1 LRDDAF
7 GREDCVTLAQ
17 LIEYLEREQ
26 TVNES
31 IREMPVTLLFFI
43 LFWYLV
49 VNHFKT
55 AEVHEHYKVMK
66 VAFAIPE
73 QDEERGGGGRGGGG
87 GPKSTGWAG
96 RRDELLRWTATE
108 FAPNVFWGDQHE
120 DLSLI
125 ENTKF
130 LPAGRIATYNQLIGG
145 LRMRK
150 VTDVRGECVD
160 KKIPSLIEW
169 YHPGGH
175 PSGDG
180 PCRFYGPSEI
190 TADSQG
196 DIEDVWF
203 YAQQPLVE
211 VVDHL
216 NKMQEDAWVNELTR
230 LVEIRTATYNAETG
244 MFGLTT
250 LSFFFQPHGVI
261 EQSFRA
267 DAWAVRAYPASGW
280 FVLVLA
286 DLGFLCVVLFFVVSE
301 LQQIIWALMQS
312 KTAATMLKLYG
323 SDVWNFMDWL
333 SIFATIFSV
342 VYFYDIMGSTDALCT
357 VIAELP
363 RLGALPRVKEELIAL
378 TGVSAAGYEEQMAR
392 IYADFEAIAYTWDS
406 LRMFAGFF
414 AFTIMMRFFKSFR
427 ANARLSVVTETLA
440 RAGVDGI
447 HFFLVFIIIFLCFV
461 LTAHILF
468 GHSHEAFDSLWD
480 AMHTCFLVLMGDF
493 DLWRMMEINYVFAM
507 LWFWLFEI
515 LVFLILFNMLLAV
528 VMDVYFQVKSGQ
540 QDAQP
545 IWEQAAQ
552 RYREMRSR
560 KVDKD
565 KVTMVDGVAHK
576 QVDTRPSAN
585 KILGVLHSDN
595 HDLTGDDFLT
605 AETLVS
611 LPLTMDMRDAVDLV
625 RKVAAANNEASGP
638 EEGLSVTDAVRAIGR
653 VDQGVNEIFQRQRTV
668 ITELKAHEDA
678 WDDAAWGRGLDEV
691 DEDISHHLEA
701 MEEKLSDVLSR
712 LVVEDENK
720 EDPEDWRVLTSS
732 KIKALMDN
740 NVVQDE

>member
-1 LRDDAF
+1 
-7 GREDCVTLAQ
+7 
-17 LIEYLEREQ
+17 
-26 TVNES
+26 
-31 IREMPVTLLFFI
+31 
-43 LFWYLV
+43 
-49 VNHFKT
+49 
-55 AEVHEHYKVMK
+55 
-66 VAFAIPE
+66 
-73 QDEERGGGGRGGGG
+73 
-87 GPKSTGWAG
+87 
-96 RRDELLRWTATE
+96 
-108 FAPNVFWGDQHE
+108 
-120 DLSLI
+120 
-125 ENTKF
+125 
-130 LPAGRIATYNQLIGG
+130 
-145 LRMRK
+145 
-150 VTDVRGECVD
+150 
-160 KKIPSLIEW
+160 
-169 YHPGGH
+169 
-175 PSGDG
+175 
-180 PCRFYGPSEI
+180 
-190 TADSQG
+190 
-196 DIEDVWF
+196 
-203 YAQQPLVE
+203 
-211 VVDHL
+211 
-216 NKMQEDAWVNELTR
+216 
-230 LVEIRTATYNAETG
+230 

-280 FVLVLA
+280 LYLVLA
-286 DLGFLCVVLFFVVSE
+286 DLGFLCVVLFFVISE
-301 LQQIIWALMQS
+301 IQQIIWALMQS
-312 KTAATMLKLYG
+312 KTAGTLLKLYVADG
-323 SDVWNFMDWL
+323 WNFMDWL
-333 SIFATIFSV
+333 SIIATIFSV
-342 VYFYDIMGSTDALCT
+342 WYFYDIMGSTDALCN

-363 RLGALPRVKEELIAL
+363 RLGALPMVKEELVAL
-378 TGVSAAGYEEQMAR
+378 AGKTSEEFELQMEN
-392 IYADFEAIAYTWDS
+392 IYGDFESIAAKWDS

-440 RAGVDGI
+440 RAGIDGI

-480 AMHTCFLVLMGDF
+480 SMHTCFLVLMGDF
-493 DLWRMMEINYVFAM
+493 DLWRMMEINYYFAM

-540 QDAQP
+540 QEAQP

-565 KVTMVDGVAHK
+565 KVEMIDGIPHK
-576 QVDTRPSAN
+576 QVDTRPSAS

-595 HDLTGDDFLT
+595 HDLMDNDFLT
-605 AETLVS
+605 AETLVRLNGIS
-611 LPLTMDMRDAVDLV
+611 MSVRDATDLV
-625 RKVAAANNEASGP
+625 RKVSAANKETSGP

-653 VDQGVNEIFQRQRTV
+653 VDQGVNEIFQRQRAV

-701 MEEKLSDVLSR
+701 MEEKLQDVLSR
-712 LVVEDENK
+712 LIVDEENK

-732 KIKALMDN
+732 KIRSLMDN
-740 NVVQDE
+740 DVIQQE